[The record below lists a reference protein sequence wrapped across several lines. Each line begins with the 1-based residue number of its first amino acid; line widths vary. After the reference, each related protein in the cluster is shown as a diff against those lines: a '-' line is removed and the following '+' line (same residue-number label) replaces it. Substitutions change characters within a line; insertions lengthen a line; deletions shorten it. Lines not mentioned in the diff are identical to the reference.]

1 MARKAKNEHRPDVLL
16 SIVEKFYAEKEPV
29 KRPKY
34 SDIGAFARSIGYDIG
49 NHIFQKSPDV
59 REYIDR
65 METTG
70 EEELWMSVAVYDTL
84 DTERFV
90 IVNNSPSKLK
100 KALQERD
107 NYYRQ
112 VTASAGKALEKNKV
126 ILGICRGEQLLNVV
140 CGGTLYQDLPTYH
153 PSSIAHR
160 QTTPNYLPSHDVKV
174 VEGSPLHLLTNKTR
188 ISVNSTHHQGIDK
201 LGKGLVAMAFAT
213 DGLTEGVYMPDKKFV
228 LAIQWHPERMYRD
241 HKEAR
246 LIFEE
251 FIRNAGSK

>member
-1 MARKAKNEHRPDVLL
+1 MKPLIAVTPLFESNPKRQYMNFEYFAAILDNGGIPVMLPIEASEAVWDEYLDRVDGILFTGGQDVN
-16 SIVEKFYAEKEPV
+16 PV
-29 KRPKY
+29 LYKQTP
-34 SDIGAFARSIGYDIG
+34 
-49 NHIFQKSPDV
+49 
-59 REYIDR
+59 
-65 METTG
+65 METT
-70 EEELWMSVAVYDTL
+70 LYVCP
-84 DTERFV
+84 ERDA
-90 IVNNSPSKLK
+90 LEYGLCK
-100 KALQERD
+100 KAI
-107 NYYRQ
+107 
-112 VTASAGKALEKNKV
+112 AKNKV
-126 ILGICRGEQLLNVV
+126 ILGICRGEQLLNVA

-160 QTTPNYLPSHDVKV
+160 QTTPNHLPSHDVNV

-228 LAIQWHPERMYRD
+228 WAIQWHPERMYKE

-251 FIRNAGSK
+251 FICQAGK

>member
-112 VTASAGKALEKNKV
+112 VTASAGKALEKNKELMEKFATLMAEKRDLTAEIKKLKEDIERLQAEV
-126 ILGICRGEQLLNVV
+126 KSVKEQGRKLKNIVDTWVNPEIANELLKKEGLLKDTAGIIKKDAVEKEILD
-140 CGGTLYQDLPTYH
+140 GGSDINNL
-153 PSSIAHR
+153 I
-160 QTTPNYLPSHDVKV
+160 
-174 VEGSPLHLLTNKTR
+174 
-188 ISVNSTHHQGIDK
+188 
-201 LGKGLVAMAFAT
+201 KGLF
-213 DGLTEGVYMPDKKFV
+213 KKV
-228 LAIQWHPERMYRD
+228 ES
-241 HKEAR
+241 E
-246 LIFEE
+246 
-251 FIRNAGSK
+251 